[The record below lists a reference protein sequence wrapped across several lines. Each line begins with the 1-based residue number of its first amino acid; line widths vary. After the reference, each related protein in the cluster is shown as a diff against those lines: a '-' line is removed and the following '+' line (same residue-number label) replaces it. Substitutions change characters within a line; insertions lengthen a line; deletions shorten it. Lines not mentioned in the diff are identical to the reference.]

1 VEWYAVALVASLGLL
16 ALVLVGSGISPQAP
30 MWMFG
35 VLISIAILAERQ
47 SVHISRNMET
57 SVSVLPILFAAVAY
71 GPLDAMIVGACAL
84 VTEFR
89 RPFTRWVIWTGIRSL
104 AGGVAGVAALLII
117 GTAPSFGVTL
127 VAVAAAAVAEAA
139 VDFLLTSLTIALRR
153 NGSRDVIRLLA
164 RYLAATV
171 PLYTPVIA
179 VLTYAYQ
186 AMSPWTVLLF
196 FVPAVAAHRFLILY
210 QEQRRLTEELA
221 SANASLERASLSFAR
236 ALVSALDARDG
247 YTAGH
252 SAAVAVYARD
262 IAARLGLR
270 SEVQQLAHLCGLL
283 HDIGKVGLPAG
294 ILEKTGSL
302 SLDERRKMEEHSV
315 IGERILSNVEDYDE
329 VATIVRHHHERMDG
343 NGYPDGLTGDD
354 IPLISRIIAVADAY
368 NAMTSGRPYRDA
380 MASRV
385 ARLRLAQGVDG
396 QFDTTVV
403 AAFEAILA
411 AASETY
417 RLGATADFSIETQQH
432 PALRAAAT
440 AA

>member
-16 ALVLVGSGISPQAP
+16 VLVLARSGVSAEAP
-30 MWMFG
+30 IWMLG
-35 VLISIAILAERQ
+35 VLTFIAILAERQ
-47 SVHISRNMET
+47 SVRISSHMET

-84 VTEFR
+84 ATEFR
-89 RPFTRWVIWTGIRSL
+89 RPFTRWAIWTAIRSL
-104 AGGVAGVAALLII
+104 AGGIAGIAALLMI
-117 GTAPSFGVTL
+117 GTTPSFGVTL
-127 VAVAAAAVAEAA
+127 LAVAAAALAEAA
-139 VDFLLTSLTIALRR
+139 TDFSLTSLTAVLRR
-153 NGSRDVIRLLA
+153 NGSRDMTRLLA

-179 VLTYAYQ
+179 VLMYAYQ
-186 AMSPWTVLLF
+186 ALSPWTVLLF

-262 IAARLGLR
+262 IAARLGLGP
-270 SEVQQLAHLCGLL
+270 EAQQLAHLCGLL

-302 SLDERRKMEEHSV
+302 SLDERRKMEEHSI
-315 IGERILSNVEDYDE
+315 IGERILSNLENYDE
-329 VATIVRHHHERMDG
+329 VAAIVRHHHERMDG
-343 NGYPDGLTGDD
+343 CGYPDGVKGGD

-396 QFDTTVV
+396 QFDTTIV

-411 AASETY
+411 TGSERY
-417 RLGATADFSIETQQH
+417 RLGATADFAIETQQH
-432 PALRAAAT
+432 PALET
-440 AA
+440 AANAA